1 MKVNHNELKYL
12 IKNAYYTKTPL
23 MVTGGIGI
31 GKSDQTRAAARE
43 LAQEEKLEYTDDNH
57 YDDETRFHLIDI
69 RVSQLDPV
77 DLRGLPH
84 YDEETKTT
92 RWYYPSWLPTKGKGV
107 IFFDEVNLA
116 TPFMQSSLYQL
127 ILDRRIGDYKLPKGY
142 IIIAAGNRLEDK
154 ANVFDLPAPLANR
167 FTHCELEPP
176 KVDPDWTNWALENEI
191 DPTIISFLNWRK
203 DYLYKPSTT
212 GKENA
217 FPSPRTW
224 MTANRISKNA
234 KDQKDNYMWKILM
247 ASAIGEGVATE
258 FMAFVALQQNFD
270 LKRFFANPEG
280 YPFPQKV
287 DERYAMMAAL
297 AAHTKEQPKTLD
309 DVLRFSFRIPPE
321 YGLVLA
327 RSCKSLFGHEKFVV
341 HISPKIKTQ
350 FSELFSKYL
359 GVEHVIK
366 K

>member
-1 MKVNHNELKYL
+1 M
-12 IKNAYYTKTPL
+12 
-23 MVTGGIGI
+23 
-31 GKSDQTRAAARE
+31 
-43 LAQEEKLEYTDDNH
+43 
-57 YDDETRFHLIDI
+57 
-69 RVSQLDPV
+69 
-77 DLRGLPH
+77 
-84 YDEETKTT
+84 
-92 RWYYPSWLPTKGKGV
+92 
-107 IFFDEVNLA
+107 
-116 TPFMQSSLYQL
+116 
-127 ILDRRIGDYKLPKGY
+127 PKGY